1 MTEDNSYYWNV
12 ARKFKIKETLQT
24 LIGGLDWIVLQGEIT
39 GEGIQGNKYPMDG
52 GERFWAFNLISPE
65 EKLTT
70 EEMQRTL
77 LHYGIYTVPIFDD
90 KFVIPEEWEIS
101 DLVHYVQGKSQIYPR
116 VKRKVE
122 TISASMATM
131 AFNNF
136 YTDILK
142 ERVRREL
149 GECQTEADKKKVT
162 DYYAK
167 YARKCGRAMFDSR
180 AWNMPEFE
188 VINEFIW
195 RQNDCVRNSIQS
207 VAQANFSAKQLEHKN
222 RKELMDMLMLKKG
235 VNWNDYPIHLKRGS
249 CCIKVTHVYNEGTP
263 DEFTRN
269 KWVIDKE
276 IPTFTK
282 DRDYI
287 EKRFKSIRTVTNKV
301 DQK

>member
-1 MTEDNSYYWNV
+1 MS
-12 ARKFKIKETLQT
+12 
-24 LIGGLDWIVLQGEIT
+24 QGAWF
-39 GEGIQGNKYPMDG
+39 GY
-52 GERFWAFNLISPE
+52 
-65 EKLTT
+65 
-70 EEMQRTL
+70 
-77 LHYGIYTVPIFDD
+77 
-90 KFVIPEEWEIS
+90 
-101 DLVHYVQGKSQIYPR
+101 

-249 CCIKVTHVYNEGTP
+249 CCIKVPHVYNEGTP